1 MENSNVVSKTYCQE
15 HERLI
20 DERFRRDKEDID
32 KHDSAIS
39 DLKDLTKEISAL
51 VKQYDSTI
59 KNHEKRL
66 AEMEKRPSLWFD
78 RIISAIIAAVISAIV
93 ALGGKV

>member
-1 MENSNVVSKTYCQE
+1 MENNVVSKTYCKE

-32 KHDSAIS
+32 KHGSDIS
-39 DLKDLTKEISAL
+39 DLKDLTKEISTL

-59 KNHEKRL
+59 INHEKRL
-66 AEMEKRPSLWFD
+66 AEVEKRPSMWFD
-78 RIISAIIAAVISAIV
+78 RIISALISAAVAAIV
-93 ALGGKV
+93 ALGGKL